1 MQNKILELTKS
12 ILKHGHNYHTLD
24 MPVISDAEYDGLF
37 NELKRLEALYPEFIQ
52 PDSPTLRVGS
62 EPSSAFETVK
72 HAIPMLSL
80 GNAFNKADL
89 DKFIQSVEAELN
101 TSDIEYDVEVKFDGL
116 AISLFYVKGVLTQA
130 LTRGDGEYGEN
141 VLHNVKTIRNVPM
154 TLQGPNIPELLE
166 VRGEALMPKAGFE
179 KYNKKAQEN
188 NEKVFANPRNAA
200 AGSIRQL
207 DPKITASRPLAFYPY
222 GVARCEPSNGLT
234 TIAENINWLVESLG
248 FEMPVTNFIANN
260 TQELQA
266 HYENLIE
273 KREALPFDIDGMVI
287 KVNSLEQQLEL
298 GFSGREPKWA
308 IAYKFP
314 AIEAVTVVNDVRW
327 QVGRTGALTPVA
339 SLEPVNVGGA
349 VVSNVT
355 LHNIG
360 EIERLGLKIGDT
372 VTICRSGDVIPKVIK
387 VNAEFRTENA
397 VEINL
402 PSNCPICDSKVET
415 IEGEAVSRCTGGLVC
430 KAQKME
436 AIRLYVSKKGM
447 DIEGLGDRWVEV
459 FLTENLIDD
468 ISDIYKLHEKQ
479 AELAN
484 IEKLGEKSI
493 SNLLK
498 SIEDSK
504 ETTFN
509 RFIYGLGIRGVG
521 ENTSKNLAKKYKT
534 LDSLSSATYESL
546 LDMDDIGEV
555 TAQSIVSFFKDE
567 RNINIVN
574 KIIESGVHWQS
585 NEDSNK
591 PQPLAQQTWVVTGT
605 LNSLG
610 RDKATELLE
619 SLGAKVSGGV
629 SGKTTALLAG
639 EKAGSKLEKA
649 QKHGVKIYNES
660 EFLEFIKQFD

>member
-62 EPSSAFETVK
+62 EPSSAFETIK

-101 TSDIEYDVEVKFDGL
+101 TTDIEYDVEVKFDGL

-248 FEMPVTNFIANN
+248 FEMPVTNFIAKNAE
-260 TQELQA
+260 ELQT
-266 HYENLIE
+266 HYEKLIE

-339 SLEPVNVGGA
+339 ALEPVNVGGA

-372 VTICRSGDVIPKVIK
+372 VTICRSGD
-387 VNAEFRTENA
+387 
-397 VEINL
+397 
-402 PSNCPICDSKVET
+402 
-415 IEGEAVSRCTGGLVC
+415 
-430 KAQKME
+430 
-436 AIRLYVSKKGM
+436 
-447 DIEGLGDRWVEV
+447 
-459 FLTENLIDD
+459 
-468 ISDIYKLHEKQ
+468 
-479 AELAN
+479 
-484 IEKLGEKSI
+484 
-493 SNLLK
+493 
-498 SIEDSK
+498 
-504 ETTFN
+504 
-509 RFIYGLGIRGVG
+509 
-521 ENTSKNLAKKYKT
+521 
-534 LDSLSSATYESL
+534 
-546 LDMDDIGEV
+546 
-555 TAQSIVSFFKDE
+555 
-567 RNINIVN
+567 
-574 KIIESGVHWQS
+574 
-585 NEDSNK
+585 
-591 PQPLAQQTWVVTGT
+591 
-605 LNSLG
+605 
-610 RDKATELLE
+610 
-619 SLGAKVSGGV
+619 
-629 SGKTTALLAG
+629 
-639 EKAGSKLEKA
+639 
-649 QKHGVKIYNES
+649 
-660 EFLEFIKQFD
+660 